1 MLDILYIRHSG
12 LTMPSVRFRVVPFV
26 EDARKQGLCVKN
38 VQLPKTAL
46 QRVGFYSTLPKAKVI
61 VLQKKLLSSLE
72 LFLLRRKT
80 KKLVFD
86 FDDALWTTHPN
97 QGNVSP
103 RRTARLKKRLLRVCS
118 KVDVVVAGNS
128 YLAEQVRSVS
138 KRIHVMPTPLDTERY
153 VPASGVTAPQR
164 PPVVGW
170 MGTSGNLFFLP
181 GIVSEL
187 QSDADV
193 KFMVVSG
200 SDNVEFSGAFDY
212 HYERWS
218 SEHEVAQLQ
227 AMDIGL
233 MPLTDDEYTRGKCGF
248 KLLQYMACGVAPI
261 ASDVG
266 FNREIIRHGENG
278 FLVSSDKEM
287 AHYIRLLARDPFLRH
302 RIAVQARRTVVER
315 FSLKVATQQ
324 LWHELGVV

>member
-1 MLDILYIRHSG
+1 
-12 LTMPSVRFRVVPFV
+12 MPSVRFRVVPFV
-26 EDARKQGLCVKN
+26 EDAQKRGLHIKD
-38 VQLPKTAL
+38 VQIPKTAL
-46 QRVGFYSTLPKAKVI
+46 QRVGFYSTLPRAKVI

-72 LFLLRRKT
+72 LFFLRRKAQT
-80 KKLVFD
+80 LVFD

-103 RRTARLKKRLLRVCS
+103 RRTARLKRRLLRVCS
-118 KVDVVVAGNS
+118 KVDLVVAGNS
-128 YLAEQVRSVS
+128 YLAEQVRAVAS
-138 KRIHVMPTPLDTERY
+138 RIFIMPTPLDTDRY
-153 VPASGVTAPQR
+153 VPAPVGAAVHSK
-164 PPVVGW
+164 PVVGW
-170 MGTSGNLFFLP
+170 MGTSGNLFFLS

-187 QSDADV
+187 QSDADL

-200 SDNVEFSGAFDY
+200 SETVEFSGAFDY

-218 SEHEVAQLQ
+218 SEHELVQLQ

-324 LWHELGVV
+324 LWRELGVI